1 MLLLS
6 NSISITSTQF
16 YHTRKVKKMTTTV
29 SITQDLTV
37 PVRQVIYSKV
47 GDTSR
52 YVEVT
57 LFNDGVAWEVPSGAT
72 ASVHAEQMDET
83 YVESS
88 TSTIDGNTITALLPT
103 YTCEGTT
110 PTEIAIMSGGQTVAT
125 FDFYVEVLKS
135 A

>member
-1 MLLLS
+1 
-6 NSISITSTQF
+6 
-16 YHTRKVKKMTTTV
+16 MTTTV
-29 SITQDLTV
+29 SISQDLTV

-47 GDTSR
+47 GDTQR

-110 PTEIAIMSGGQTVAT
+110 PTEIAIVSGGQTVAT